1 MEELSQ
7 KLVQATTDSNDS
19 APSIRA
25 ENMVQ
30 LKRDN
35 ERLMQENNRLQLQSK
50 QDQMKIQSLEQQL
63 RQVSSRQA
71 SQQELGNLNS
81 SDEKVQLIASLQA
94 ELSIVKGL

>member
-1 MEELSQ
+1 MEQLSQ

-25 ENMVQ
+25 EDMVQ
-30 LKRDN
+30 LRRDN

-63 RQVSSRQA
+63 RQVSSRQP
-71 SQQELGNLNS
+71 SQQELGKLNS
-81 SDEKVQLIASLQA
+81 SDDKVQLIASLQA

>member
-1 MEELSQ
+1 MEQLSQ

>member
-1 MEELSQ
+1 MEQLSQ

-25 ENMVQ
+25 EDMVQ
-30 LKRDN
+30 LRRDN

-71 SQQELGNLNS
+71 SQQELGKLNS
-81 SDEKVQLIASLQA
+81 SDDKVQLIASLQA

>member
-1 MEELSQ
+1 MEQLSQ
-7 KLVQATTDSNDS
+7 KLVQATTDFNDS

-25 ENMVQ
+25 EDMVQ
-30 LKRDN
+30 LRRDN
-35 ERLMQENNRLQLQSK
+35 ERLKQENNRLQLQSK